1 MGHFGMAQQWRSS
14 LPNPQVTLEQ
24 ASKMDG
30 SASIPGCGEQA
41 TPDKLTAQGV
51 ESYDAA
57 ERRLSTYMPYSCQS
71 LLAHEDIAAEMNA
84 PELKESKQPKLVMA
98 AFLRASGMRRPL
110 A

>member
-1 MGHFGMAQQWRSS
+1 MARR
-14 LPNPQVTLEQ
+14 PF
-24 ASKMDG
+24 
-30 SASIPGCGEQA
+30 PGVA
-41 TPDKLTAQGV
+41 KAAPDKLTAQGV

-71 LLAHEDIAAEMNA
+71 LLAYEDIAAEMNA
-84 PELKESKQPKLVMA
+84 PELKESKQPKLMMA